1 VDADSTMPT
10 TDRWRWVTNDLTAR
24 RAFSAAIACAIP
36 VWWLVGRNQWFIR
49 DDWGFII
56 TRERMRGALP
66 WDAWLL
72 SPQDGHVMAPPI
84 LTYHWL
90 KSLFGIDSYWPYLL
104 VLLAT
109 HLGIV
114 ALTRIICRR
123 LGVSE
128 WTNTM
133 VGALLLVFGAGWE
146 NIVFAIQITYN
157 LSLLCFLAHVLLT
170 DHDGKPD
177 WRDGLG
183 LLLGC
188 VGIASSGFGP
198 FFIVGIGLVLAAR
211 RRWLVLAGTVGPMA
225 AAFVGWWLW
234 WGSDAAAA
242 QRPSLPT
249 QIPLFVIRSL
259 DATLRGMTGFPG
271 LGGLAAVGML
281 VLLAK
286 QLSART
292 WGTPLLPAAL
302 TATTLV
308 MLAGVGLQRAGFG
321 LEIAESSRYVYMSA
335 VLLAPLFALLCD
347 SIAERFAAP
356 ATAVVRALL
365 AVAIVINIAWLHGR
379 SSDWARVAESERLS
393 LELLAGVP
401 NLAERLAPDAEPLQ
415 VSKDVRIA
423 DIPML
428 VAEGAVVP
436 RQPANP
442 AEQQLLDRLLAPTTP

>member
-1 VDADSTMPT
+1 
-10 TDRWRWVTNDLTAR
+10 
-24 RAFSAAIACAIP
+24 
-36 VWWLVGRNQWFIR
+36 
-49 DDWGFII
+49 
-56 TRERMRGALP
+56 
-66 WDAWLL
+66 
-72 SPQDGHVMAPPI
+72 
-84 LTYHWL
+84 
-90 KSLFGIDSYWPYLL
+90 
-104 VLLAT
+104 
-109 HLGIV
+109 
-114 ALTRIICRR
+114 
-123 LGVSE
+123 
-128 WTNTM
+128 
-133 VGALLLVFGAGWE
+133 
-146 NIVFAIQITYN
+146 
-157 LSLLCFLAHVLLT
+157 
-170 DHDGKPD
+170 
-177 WRDGLG
+177 
-183 LLLGC
+183 
-188 VGIASSGFGP
+188 
-198 FFIVGIGLVLAAR
+198 
-211 RRWLVLAGTVGPMA
+211 
-225 AAFVGWWLW
+225 
-234 WGSDAAAA
+234 
-242 QRPSLPT
+242 
-249 QIPLFVIRSL
+249 LFVIRSL

-415 VSKDVRIA
+415 VSKDVRVA